1 MKRTVLI
8 YGLISGAISSALMM
22 SFIPF
27 IDKIGFDKGMYIG
40 YTAMVLAFL
49 LVFFGIRS
57 YRDNVGEGY
66 ITFLR
71 AFGVGMLITLVSCV
85 CYVITWEIAYFNF
98 LPDFSEKYMNYMVE
112 QMKAS
117 GATQE
122 AINAKIQQVN
132 SIDYN
137 NPLVNSLLTFTEP
150 LPVGLV
156 VTLVSSLILRK
167 KRKDPQNEP
176 LTVQS

>member
-8 YGLISGAISSALMM
+8 YGLISGAISSALMV

-27 IDKIGFDKGMYIG
+27 IDRIGFDKGMYIG

-49 LVFFGIRS
+49 LVFFGTRS
-57 YRDNVGEGY
+57 YRDNVCEGH

-71 AFGVGMLITLVSCV
+71 AFGVGMLITLVSCL
-85 CYVITWEIAYFNF
+85 CYVVTWEILYFYF
-98 LPDFSEKYMNYMVE
+98 LPDFFQKYMNYMVE

-122 AINAKIQQVN
+122 AINAKIQEWN
-132 SIDYN
+132 SINYN
-137 NPLVNSLLTFTEP
+137 NPLVNSLITFTEP
-150 LPVGLV
+150 FPVGFV
-156 VTLVSSLILRK
+156 VTLISSLILR
-167 KRKDPQNEP
+167 RRSKDLNTQPV
-176 LTVQS
+176 TVQS

>member
-1 MKRTVLI
+1 
-8 YGLISGAISSALMM
+8 
-22 SFIPF
+22 
-27 IDKIGFDKGMYIG
+27 MYVG

-98 LPDFSEKYMNYMVE
+98 LTDFSEKYMNYMVE

-122 AINAKIQQVN
+122 AINAKIQQWN

-150 LPVGLV
+150 LPVGFL
-156 VTLVSSLILRK
+156 VTLISSLILRK
-167 KRKDPQNEP
+167 KKKDPQNEP
-176 LTVQS
+176 LAVQS

>member
-8 YGLISGAISSALMM
+8 YGLISGAISSALMI

-27 IDKIGFDKGMYIG
+27 IDRIGFDKGMYVG

-57 YRDNVGEGY
+57 YRDNVGDGY

-98 LPDFSEKYMNYMVE
+98 LTDFSEKYMNYMVE

-122 AINAKIQQVN
+122 AINAKIQQWN

-156 VTLVSSLILRK
+156 VTLISSLILRK

>member
-27 IDKIGFDKGMYIG
+27 IDRIGFDKGMYIG
-40 YTAMVLAFL
+40 YSAMVLAFL

-98 LPDFSEKYMNYMVE
+98 LTDFSEKYMNYMVE

-122 AINAKIQQVN
+122 AINAKIQQWN

-156 VTLVSSLILRK
+156 VTLISSLILRK
-167 KRKDPQNEP
+167 KRKEPQNEP

>member
-8 YGLISGAISSALMM
+8 YGLISGTISSALML

-27 IDKIGFDKGMYIG
+27 IDRIGFDKGMYIG

-98 LPDFSEKYMNYMVE
+98 LTDFSEKYMNYMVE

-122 AINAKIQQVN
+122 AINAKIQQWN

-137 NPLVNSLLTFTEP
+137 NPVVNSLLTFTEP

-156 VTLVSSLILRK
+156 VTLISSLILRK
-167 KRKDPQNEP
+167 KRKDPQSEP